1 MISLQGLRGFGL
13 LLAAGAMSVALGGY
27 CGAETVLPP
36 TADQY
41 LQQLNEVRKGGSRQS
56 LQSLYE
62 LAVRSAPGI
71 QAVLRDL
78 SDTQYARLQ
87 ARMEGF
93 LMTRNET
100 AAVRPSA
107 RFFLELAKRK
117 GTKADIAF
125 FEAYAATEPDSSTI
139 FPAYIR
145 QQNAN
150 LGCTIFSG
158 PILTDLYRRWLT
170 FRTTFPDAYTTEAQ
184 GELDAIDAELLSG
197 TCACE
202 TSEKVAAG
210 LDSFVRAFPDLPIA
224 PKINAR
230 VERIKDGTSNIR
242 FECHVR

>member
-1 MISLQGLRGFGL
+1 MVSLQGLRGFGV
-13 LLAAGAMSVALGGY
+13 LLAAGSMFIALGGD
-27 CGAETVLPP
+27 CEAEAVLPP
-36 TADQY
+36 TVDQY
-41 LQQLNEVRKGGSRQS
+41 LQQLNELREAGSRQS

-71 QAVLRDL
+71 LAVLRDL
-78 SDTQYARLQ
+78 SDPEYARLQ
-87 ARMEGF
+87 ARMAGF

-107 RFFLELAKRK
+107 RFFLELARKK

-139 FPAYIR
+139 FPAHIR

-158 PILTDLYRRWLT
+158 SILTNLYRRWLT

-197 TCACE
+197 ACACE

-210 LDSFVRAFPDLPIA
+210 LDSFVGAFPDLPVA
-224 PKINAR
+224 PKIRTR

-242 FECHVR
+242 FECHAR